1 MKKIL
6 LIFMSVMMLCSCS
19 GKLINM
25 TKTDNGEYTSIVW
38 EDRKYIP
45 FCVVSKSDCGKK
57 IGCIDGNKDEIVS
70 LYKDLPQEEWLA
82 NYLTMDGGA
91 MLYKE
96 VNVTDIPEGL
106 HDEYNFTE

>member
-6 LIFMSVMMLCSCS
+6 LIFMSVIMLCSCN

-57 IGCIDGNKDEIVS
+57 IGCIDGDKDEIVS
-70 LYKDLPQEEWLA
+70 LYKDLPQNEWLA

-96 VNVTDIPEGL
+96 VSVTDIPDGL

>member
-6 LIFMSVMMLCSCS
+6 LIFMSVIMLCSCN

-57 IGCIDGNKDEIVS
+57 IGCIDGDKDEIVS
-70 LYKDLPQEEWLA
+70 IYKDLPQNEWLA
-82 NYLTMDGGA
+82 NYLSMDGGA

-106 HDEYNFTE
+106 HDEYNFNE